1 MTPKFVSNPAA
12 PTPSTTPEFV
22 INRLP
27 NQQSKSSIKR
37 PNRIAGIERAGI
49 WVETERSRKRRAD
62 PQLVPAWMVTAAW
75 DHLCRN
81 RVLTQDQLLNQL
93 NVKRSAFVIALLAL
107 FPDVVVLDTR
117 PTTLELAGD

>member
-1 MTPKFVSNPAA
+1 MKLNDLDDSLYNRIVA
-12 PTPSTTPEFV
+12 V
-22 INRLP
+22 IQPGDVVYTL
-27 NQQSKSSIKR
+27 SIKR